1 MVEIII
7 DGVRVWTQATEPNA
21 VHEGK
26 GIREASDAAQHF
38 ATIRNLPQEAFAVLD
53 LNGANKPL
61 GPARIITLGLLD
73 QNQVH
78 PREVFSDAIK
88 NRAASIIVAHNH
100 PSGSLVASPEDIALT
115 KRLMKAGKILGI
127 RVLDHII
134 LTAEGHVSMQ
144 AKGAM

>member
-7 DGVRVWTQATEPNA
+7 DGVRVWTQTSEPST

-26 GIREASDAAQHF
+26 GIREANDAARYF

-61 GPARIITLGLLD
+61 GPASIITLGLLD

-88 NRAASIIVAHNH
+88 NRAASIIIAHNH
-100 PSGSLVASPEDIALT
+100 PSGTLEASPEDIALT
-115 KRLMKAGKILGI
+115 KRLKKAGKILGI
-127 RVLDHII
+127 PVLDHII
-134 LTAEGHVSMQ
+134 LTAKGHVSMQ
-144 AKGAM
+144 SKGYM

>member
-7 DGVRVWTQATEPNA
+7 DGVRVWTQTSEPSPVYDA
-21 VHEGK
+21 VN
-26 GIREASDAAQHF
+26 IREAKDAAPCF
-38 ATIRNLPQEAFAVLD
+38 AAIRNLPQEAFAVLD
-53 LNGANKPL
+53 LNGANQPL
-61 GPARIITLGLLD
+61 GPARIVTLGLLD

-100 PSGSLVASPEDIALT
+100 PSGTLEASPEDIALT

-127 RVLDHII
+127 DVLDHII
-134 LTAEGHVSMQ
+134 LTAEGHVSMK